1 MRDGQVPAV
10 PDRHEAKAEAQ
21 NPAGQRGNAI
31 GETEQIADDD
41 NACAD
46 QGCDGVEIGTQNM
59 RNISEENVARHPAAD
74 TGQHAEE
81 ARHGPDQPEYH
92 RFLSTGDRSERA
104 SVGTGSV
111 SQGSSRRSTEQYNK

>member
-41 NACAD
+41 NGCAD

-59 RNISEENVARHPAAD
+59 RNLSEENVARHTAAD

-81 ARHGPDQPEYH
+81 G
-92 RFLSTGDRSERA
+92 RSEEHTSELQSLMRISYA
-104 SVGTGSV
+104 VFCLKKKTKNKINKV
-111 SQGSSRRSTEQYNK
+111 THQISQ